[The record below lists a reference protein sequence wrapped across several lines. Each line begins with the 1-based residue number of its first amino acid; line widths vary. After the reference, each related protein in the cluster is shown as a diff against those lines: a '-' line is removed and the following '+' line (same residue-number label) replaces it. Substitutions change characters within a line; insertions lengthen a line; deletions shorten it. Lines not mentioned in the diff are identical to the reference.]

1 MIALIEKMFGISIP
15 AWIIEAV
22 LIASLATGAYLW
34 IEHRGASEELSKLKT
49 SSAALIVK
57 ANADIA
63 KETAAHAADVKA
75 NQEKLDAALATATIA
90 NNALADSVRG
100 FDAYRRQHPDVPRP
114 AGGPVATSGG
124 ECGDTSCGD
133 LASRLAKV
141 GDELAASQGQLVAT
155 LQSCERDRDS
165 LTGLPK

>member
-1 MIALIEKMFGISIP
+1 MITLITSLWGSTLGKWAIEIALAVALIFG
-15 AWIIEAV
+15 V
-22 LIASLATGAYLW
+22 HAYL
-34 IEHRGASEELSKLKT
+34 IHEGKVEELDKLKA
-49 SSAALIVK
+49 SSAALITK
-57 ANADIA
+57 ATADIA

-75 NQEKLDAALATATIA
+75 NQEKLDAALATATVT

-114 AGGPVATSGG
+114 AGGPVAASGG